1 MTAHGCTECGMLHDT
16 PLPSEDSAVAIARIE
31 AENRLA
37 IAKLQ
42 TRTDRH
48 IADAELE
55 TAEEIAEVEADAAV
69 VTAAAD
75 AEILGAAIKAS
86 DTDPAEIIVP
96 PAEPTEEEPDD
107 APPPAEG
114 SPVPSGKGKSAGL
127 GFW

>member
-1 MTAHGCTECGMLHDT
+1 MTAHVCEGCGMLHDT
-16 PLPSEDSAVAIARIE
+16 PMTQEDSAVAIARIE

-37 IAKLQ
+37 IAKLE

-48 IADAELE
+48 IADVEAEAAGDIAE
-55 TAEEIAEVEADAAV
+55 TQADAEVEAAV
-69 VTAAAD
+69 
-75 AEILGAAIKAS
+75 AEAEVLGAAIEAS

-96 PAEPTEEEPDD
+96 PAEPVEEAPED

-114 SPVPSGKGKSAGL
+114 SPVPEHKGKSSGL